1 VQGAP
6 PDADEGLRSTDE
18 PIREMLK
25 HLIEISHDLLPTRRV
40 PTVAL
45 CLAVTAQ
52 VREGDRPPLLREDGS
67 ELFITTAVV
76 TCVVNDGHDPL
87 GLSSCRDLEHVKEDE
102 PLRGVTQSGG
112 DISLCIR
119 FTELEV
125 GRE

>member
-6 PDADEGLRSTDE
+6 PDSDEGLRSTDE

-25 HLIEISHDLLPTRRV
+25 HLVEISHDLLPARGV
-40 PTVAL
+40 PAVSL

-52 VREGDRPPLLREDGS
+52 VREGDRPPLLREGGS
-67 ELFITTAVV
+67 ELFIAAAVV
-76 TCVVNDGHDPL
+76 TCVVNDSQDPL
-87 GLSSCRDLEHVKEDE
+87 RFSSRSDLEHVKEDE